1 MSNSE
6 VGVNQNGQI
15 EVGFGNG
22 GFGGQQPT
30 TTRRPPPVTTT
41 TTNTTTT
48 TVFGKLNHFGHV
60 QILKISPEDQNKM
73 GWTGQKQLFVCFK
86 GGMGTGAS

>member
-1 MSNSE
+1 MGALLGGPNGQQNNNDPLGAILGGILSNTQ

-15 EVGFGNG
+15 EVGLENG

-41 TTNTTTT
+41 TTDTTTT
-48 TVFGKLNHFGHV
+48 TVFGKLNNFG
-60 QILKISPEDQNKM
+60 L
-73 GWTGQKQLFVCFK
+73 
-86 GGMGTGAS
+86 